1 MVLMAMQRFLPTDA
15 VFSGATAGW
24 LLGLDLAPCSPAEV
38 TVPDASWLRPR
49 ARLSV
54 ARTSLGAAEVVCI
67 RGLPATSAVRTIT
80 DLGRRSPLYEAVIAI
95 DEALHKGIVSCD
107 DLSRFAAAR
116 AGAKG
121 IGRLRVAID
130 LAEPATESPMET
142 RLRLLIVTAGL
153 PRPAAQVAIYEQG
166 EFLGRP
172 DLLYEAQRLVIEY
185 DGGTHRESLAED
197 NRRQNRLVG
206 AGYRILRFTSADVYR
221 APTAVVAQVR
231 AALR

>member
-1 MVLMAMQRFLPTDA
+1 
-15 VFSGATAGW
+15 
-24 LLGLDLAPCSPAEV
+24 
-38 TVPDASWLRPR
+38 
-49 ARLSV
+49 
-54 ARTSLGAAEVVCI
+54 
-67 RGLPATSAVRTIT
+67 VRTIT